1 MLVVVYALR
10 RQTPCSTS
18 PIPCMRQEDIDG
30 GEDVPRAP
38 RPTKKQ
44 RAQVEA
50 MAGYGMRQ
58 EDIDGGEDV
67 PRAPS
72 RW

>member
-1 MLVVVYALR
+1 MSLALPEPF
-10 RQTPCSTS
+10 QS
-18 PIPCMRQEDIDG
+18 
-30 GEDVPRAP
+30 
-38 RPTKKQ
+38 TKKQ